1 MISYESELY
10 KQHSDWVIKSHCYS
24 PIQSRNQLVLDLSN
38 PKVCEYLTEA
48 ISEIFEG
55 RKYYLCEMGYEP
67 PSDRSWEHISGSREP
82 GRAFTSICVG
92 TVLYFGTADR
102 IVSGCTFWRA
112 VPVEAADLMQGCF
125 TICHRRGQVIIQ
137 MPCAD

>member
-48 ISEIFEG
+48 ISEILKDGNITYVKWDMNRHLTDLGSTF
-55 RKYYLCEMGYEP
+55 L
-67 PSDRSWEHISGSREP
+67 DRESQESFHIDM
-82 GRAFTSICVG
+82 CW
-92 TVLYFGTADR
+92 D
-102 IVSGCTFWRA
+102 CTLFWNS
-112 VPVEAADLMQGCF
+112 
-125 TICHRRGQVIIQ
+125 
-137 MPCAD
+137 